1 MNTNILTK
9 NCIVDVNLF
18 LSLLFFIPSVSF
30 AQAQDDFLSL
40 SLEEL
45 MNMKVDISSNEKTS
59 VREQPS
65 TVTLLTKDFINQSG
79 ARYLQ
84 DLLKQ
89 VPGFWVGTDTIGTF
103 SVTFRG
109 VWGMEAK
116 ILLIIDGIEQN
127 ELAFG
132 SLVLG
137 NRYPVDNISR
147 VEIIRGSGSVKYGG
161 QAALAVIRVTSLT
174 SNQIGQSLNFTGDF
188 SSVNENST
196 TLSYS
201 TGGEVSI
208 NNTLVHYGLSASIG
222 QGDYSN
228 KNWQA
233 LDGYQLSLK
242 DNSNSEPF
250 SFSLHL
256 DYHDW
261 KLQLQHDS
269 FTQQDRLLFGDSG
282 LFFSPHT
289 RYTTA
294 NKLSFLH
301 QAINLEKKWQI
312 SEKLNLDT
320 KLTYVK
326 QEPWNSR
333 GQYQHNLSRYLDRI
347 RMDMSGIYSLSELS
361 NILTGISYYYETA
374 KVTESYIFDPVN
386 RYHGKNKSTNNDH
399 AIYAQYE
406 TSFDWAKLTLG
417 LRYENHDFAGS
428 KLVPRVSVIKTWNK
442 LHAKLVY
449 NEAFK
454 IPQFDTLASAS
465 NANTPISAS
474 ETTKSWELEIG
485 YQVNNQLAFTSNF
498 YLQKINHYI
507 GFNPQ
512 TASNTTL
519 GDFSSMGIELQLN
532 WQLDKLSFNTSYS
545 FFAIEQNNIRA
556 FNIESDS
563 GAVLGIPNH
572 MIKADLHYKLSADS
586 SFHLVGH
593 YTSGRYSCVDD
604 ANWVCG
610 TPEKLDNSFDFKLFY
625 QYKLNKSYI
634 NFGVSNIL
642 NEDNYL
648 VQPYRGSQSPIQS
661 YGRRLMLDL
670 HYQF

>member
-1 MNTNILTK
+1 MNQKELNNI
-9 NCIVDVNLF
+9 NVNGYLF
-18 LSLLFFIPSVSF
+18 LCLLFMIPCFSF
-30 AQAQDDFLSL
+30 AQTQDYLFSL

-45 MNMKVDISSNEKTS
+45 MNIKVNISSNEKTS
-59 VREQPS
+59 IREQPS
-65 TVTLLTKDFINQSG
+65 TVTLLTENFIKQSG

-84 DLLKQ
+84 DLLMQ

-137 NRYPVDNISR
+137 NRYPVDNISQ

-174 SNQIGQSLNFTGDF
+174 TNQIGQSISFMGDF
-188 SSVNENST
+188 SPDGEHST
-196 TLSYS
+196 ILSYS
-201 TGGEVSI
+201 AGGEVTI
-208 NNTLVHYGLSASIG
+208 NKALVHYGVSASIG

-228 KNWQA
+228 KTWRA
-233 LDGYQLSLK
+233 LDGYQVSLK

-250 SFSLHL
+250 SFNLHL
-256 DYHDW
+256 DYLDW
-261 KLQLQHDS
+261 KFKFQHER
-269 FTQQDRLLFGDSG
+269 FIQQDRLLFGDSG
-282 LFFSPHT
+282 LFYPPHK
-289 RYTTA
+289 RYTTP

-301 QAINLEKKWQI
+301 QAINLDKKWYF
-312 SEKLNLDT
+312 SEKLRLNT
-320 KLTYVK
+320 KLTYIK
-326 QEPWNSR
+326 QEPWNSK
-333 GQYQHNLSRYLDRI
+333 GQYQHNLSRSLDRFRI
-347 RMDMSGIYSLSELS
+347 DMSGIYSLSDTS
-361 NILTGISYYYETA
+361 NLLTGISYYYETA
-374 KVTESYIFDPVN
+374 KVTESYLFDPDI
-386 RYHGKNKSTNNDH
+386 RYQGKNKSTNNDS

-406 TSFDWAKLTLG
+406 SSFNWAKLTLG
-417 LRYENHDFAGS
+417 LRYEDHDFAGS
-428 KLVPRVSVIKTWNK
+428 KLVPRVSVIKTWTK

-454 IPQFDTLASAS
+454 IPQFDTVASAI
-465 NANTPISAS
+465 NANTAISES

-485 YQVNNQLAFTSNF
+485 YQIRKKLAFTGNF
-498 YLQKINHYI
+498 YLQKINNYI

-532 WQLDKLSFNTSYS
+532 WQLDRLSLNTSYS
-545 FFAIEQNNIRA
+545 LFTIEQNNITA
-556 FNIESDS
+556 FNVATDSD
-563 GAVLGIPNH
+563 AVLGIPNH
-572 MIKADLHYKLSADS
+572 MVKADIHYKLNNDS
-586 SFHLVGH
+586 SFHIVGQ
-593 YTSGRYSCVDD
+593 YISGRYACVDD
-604 ANWVCG
+604 PNWVCG
-610 TPEKLDNSFDFKLFY
+610 TPEKLNSAFDFKLFY
-625 QYKLNKSYI
+625 QYELDKFSMNL
-634 NFGVSNIL
+634 GVSNIL
-642 NEDNYL
+642 NEDHYL

-661 YGRRLMLDL
+661 YGRRLMLDF